1 MLSPCFKE
9 HFMYMYFKQYFG
21 DQYDMPKE
29 TLGYEAVPSHI
40 YILLN
45 QDLPIQILQLVNSI
59 FNNPDF

>member
-1 MLSPCFKE
+1 
-9 HFMYMYFKQYFG
+9 MYFKQYFG